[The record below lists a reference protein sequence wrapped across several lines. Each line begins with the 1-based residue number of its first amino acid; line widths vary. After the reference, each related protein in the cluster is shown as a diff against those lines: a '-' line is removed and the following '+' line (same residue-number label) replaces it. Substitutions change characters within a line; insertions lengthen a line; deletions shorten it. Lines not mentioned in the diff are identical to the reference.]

1 MSEVTL
7 SVGGKHYTVACAA
20 GQEAHI
26 TQLGAMIDAKI
37 ASLNGSRSNYD
48 AQNLLFAALF
58 LADELCEA
66 RSERSQTQSGP
77 SAEEKAAMALEKVAE
92 RIEKLAAKLE
102 DPLLAS

>member
-26 TQLGAMIDAKI
+26 TKLGAMIDAKI
-37 ASLNGSRSNYD
+37 ASLNGSRTNYD

-58 LADELCEA
+58 LADELIEVRGDNA
-66 RSERSQTQSGP
+66 KADAGP

-92 RIEKLAAKLE
+92 RIEKLSAKLE
-102 DPLLAS
+102 EPLPAS

>member
-37 ASLNGSRSNYD
+37 ASLNGSRTSYD

-58 LADELCEA
+58 LADELVEL
-66 RSERSQTQSGP
+66 RSAQSQATAGP
-77 SAEEKAAMALEKVAE
+77 SAEEMAAMALEKVAE
-92 RIEKLAAKLE
+92 RIEKLSETLE